1 MPRAL
6 WKELCSYYYS
16 RYENICAARGAR
28 THARMRTRA
37 RAHTHS
43 ISLPPL
49 VEVRI
54 VRGMTAQ
61 WEDGWHIDQIKST
74 VSVEVSRTK
83 NL

>member
-16 RYENICAARGAR
+16 SYENICAARAHAR
-28 THARMRTRA
+28 THARTHT
-37 RAHTHS
+37 HTHS
-43 ISLPPL
+43 LSPSLPPL

-61 WEDGWHIDQIKST
+61 WEDSWHIDQTKST
-74 VSVEVSRTK
+74 RVS
-83 NL
+83 